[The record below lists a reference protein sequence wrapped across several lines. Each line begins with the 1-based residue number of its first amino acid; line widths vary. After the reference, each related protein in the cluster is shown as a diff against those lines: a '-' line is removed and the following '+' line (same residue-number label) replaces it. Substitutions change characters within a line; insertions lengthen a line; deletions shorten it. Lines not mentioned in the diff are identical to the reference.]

1 MEAIKV
7 YLNDIKKVPL
17 LSAEEEKELA
27 RKVKQ
32 GDAQARIRMIKSNLR
47 LVVNIAKR
55 YSHFGVPLT
64 DLIEEGNLGL
74 MKAVSMY
81 NPEQRFRF
89 STYGAYWI
97 RQYITRALANQAKT
111 IRVPVYMVEAIG
123 KWKRAVEALTQK
135 LGRRPRLKE
144 VAKAMKTSIKKI
156 KQLRGM
162 ITRTT
167 SLEAPIGKDG
177 RGQFVDLIAD
187 ESSASATEEIAQV
200 LRQERVEELLTK
212 MNPREKEVLSLRY
225 GLKDGTTH
233 TLNEIA
239 QKFGITRERVRQ
251 IENAAMRKLRTYIKT
266 KEKEE
271 FGQY

>member
-1 MEAIKV
+1 MEALKV
-7 YLNDIKKVPL
+7 YLRDIKKVAL
-17 LSAEEEKELA
+17 LTAEEEKELA
-27 RKVKQ
+27 CKVRS
-32 GDAQARIRMIKSNLR
+32 GDLEARLKMIKANLR

-64 DLIEEGNLGL
+64 DLIEEGNMGL

-81 NPEQRFRF
+81 NPDQRFRF
-89 STYGAYWI
+89 STYAAYWI

-111 IRVPVYMVEAIG
+111 VRIPVYMVEAIS
-123 KWKRAVEALTQK
+123 KWKKVVEQLTQK

-144 VAKAMKTSIKKI
+144 VAQAMKTSIKKI
-156 KQLRGM
+156 RQIRGI

-167 SLEAPIGKDG
+167 SLETPVGKDG
-177 RGQFVDLIAD
+177 TGQFVDLIAD
-187 ESSASATEEIAQV
+187 ESSASAPGEISQL
-200 LRQERVEELLTK
+200 LRHERVQELLER

-225 GLKDGTTH
+225 GLTDGNAY

-239 QKFGITRERVRQ
+239 QKFKITRERVRQ
-251 IENAAMRKLRTYIKT
+251 IENTAMLKLRNYIKA

-271 FGQY
+271 FSS